1 MEKEKMTMS
10 EGAERLAAS
19 IEKDFP
25 GLHDAVRI
33 AHTLSATEPLT
44 EEQKALLA
52 NLRANLDKVMDAA
65 SVISYEAM

>member
-1 MEKEKMTMS
+1 METSKMKMS

-19 IEKDFP
+19 IAKDFP

-33 AHTLSATEPLT
+33 AYTLSATEPLT
-44 EEQKALLA
+44 EEQKAMLADLCA
-52 NLRANLDKVMDAA
+52 NLNKVMDAA